1 MGIFN
6 KKSKLKKCS
15 SFFLLLVPPPWDPS
29 ITAIGRTPP
38 TTDTCHS
45 TQPPTSL
52 RLPRIRMSASLL
64 VDSSSSLLILTT
76 PRPSTDAS
84 SPSCALVPPDSV
96 RSTPPSGTQRPKRDT
111 MPGLSSEPNAP
122 STPSA
127 SDGQTSRRPATTSS
141 ENVTIEHAFSDST
154 TVYMQVNLNK
164 QYVKAYIKKQK

>member
-1 MGIFN
+1 MGNLKQKIKTLKMFKLLSAAGAASMGSLDKCDWENTAYYRYMPFN
-6 KKSKLKKCS
+6 PAHDLIEAAKDKDVCLVVGGLQFIVADIDNSKHIDRCEFS
-15 SFFLLLVPPPWDPS
+15 
-29 ITAIGRTPP
+29 
-38 TTDTCHS
+38 
-45 TQPPTSL
+45 
-52 RLPRIRMSASLL
+52 
-64 VDSSSSLLILTT
+64 
-76 PRPSTDAS
+76 
-84 SPSCALVPPDSV
+84 SCALVPVDSV

-127 SDGQTSRRPATTSS
+127 SDGQTSRRPAPTSS